1 MKRYMKI
8 IIVVAVVLI
17 VLGIVWIIDNTRTI
31 EKADDSIKQIAK
43 DKDGENITGFPYAYS
58 VEQSSD
64 KLKVVLYGAQEM
76 VKTIHTYYINNSVVT
91 GTAYERHYN
100 TKWQAKT
107 AGLDLKD
114 EKVEGNVVKG
124 ILSEEEVGNTLDK
137 LLEDIETTYA
147 HLKKIK

>member
-1 MKRYMKI
+1 MKKYMKFVI
-8 IIVVAVVLI
+8 LAVVILI
-17 VLGIVWIIDNTRTI
+17 VLGIIWIIDNTRTI
-31 EKADDSIKQIAK
+31 EKADDSIIQIAK
-43 DKDGENITGFPYAYS
+43 EKDGDNITGFPYAYS

-64 KLKVVLYGAQEM
+64 KIKVVLYGAEEM
-76 VKTIHTYYINNSVVT
+76 VKTIHTYYISNNVVT

-124 ILSEEEVGNTLDK
+124 ILIEDVKGITVDK

-147 HLKKIK
+147 HLVKVK

>member
-124 ILSEEEVGNTLDK
+124 ILSEEAVGNTLDK